1 MTPES
6 VMMMGT
12 EAMKVALAL
21 AAPLLLVALVTGLII
36 SILQAATQIN
46 EMTLSFIPKIIAVF
60 IAIIIAGPWMLNLL
74 LDYVRTLF
82 TNLPYIR
89 VARTM
94 MQVTS
99 DQWLSW
105 LNLYFWPLL
114 RVLALISTAP
124 ILSERSVPKRVKLG
138 LAMMITFAIAP
149 SLPANDVPVF
159 SFFALWL
166 AVQQI
171 LIGIALGFTM
181 QFAFAAVRTAG
192 EIIGLQMGLSFATFV
207 DPASHLNMPVLA
219 RIMDMLALL
228 LFLTFN
234 GHLWLISLLV
244 DTFHTL
250 PIGGEPLN
258 SNAFLALTK
267 AGSLIFLNGLMLALP
282 LITLLLTL
290 NLALGL
296 LNRMAPQLS
305 IFVIGFPLTLT
316 VGISLMAALMPLIAP
331 FCEHLFSEMFNLLA
345 DIISELPL
353 I

>member
-1 MTPES
+1 
-6 VMMMGT
+6 
-12 EAMKVALAL
+12 
-21 AAPLLLVALVTGLII
+21 
-36 SILQAATQIN
+36 
-46 EMTLSFIPKIIAVF
+46 
-60 IAIIIAGPWMLNLL
+60 ML
-74 LDYVRTLF
+74 
-82 TNLPYIR
+82 
-89 VARTM
+89 
-94 MQVTS
+94 QVTS
-99 DQWLSW
+99 EQWLSW
-105 LNLYFWPLL
+105 LSLYFWPLL

-124 ILSERSVPKRVKLG
+124 ILSERSVPKRGKLG

-219 RIMDMLALL
+219 RIMDMLA
-228 LFLTFN
+228 
-234 GHLWLISLLV
+234 SLLV

>member
-1 MTPES
+1 MFLFFVLCS
-6 VMMMGT
+6 VAGS
-12 EAMKVALAL
+12 
-21 AAPLLLVALVTGLII
+21 AA
-36 SILQAATQIN
+36 
-46 EMTLSFIPKIIAVF
+46 
-60 IAIIIAGPWMLNLL
+60 
-74 LDYVRTLF
+74 D
-82 TNLPYIR
+82 
-89 VARTM
+89 
-94 MQVTS
+94 
-99 DQWLSW
+99 
-105 LNLYFWPLL
+105 
-114 RVLALISTAP
+114 
-124 ILSERSVPKRVKLG
+124 
-138 LAMMITFAIAP
+138 
-149 SLPANDVPVF
+149 
-159 SFFALWL
+159 
-166 AVQQI
+166 

-207 DPASHLNMPVLA
+207 DPGSHLNMPVLA

-250 PIGGEPLN
+250 PIGSEPLN

>member
-1 MTPES
+1 ME
-6 VMMMGT
+6 MD
-12 EAMKVALAL
+12 
-21 AAPLLLVALVTGLII
+21 
-36 SILQAATQIN
+36 SIVRKITKASAATQ
-46 EMTLSFIPKIIAVF
+46 
-60 IAIIIAGPWMLNLL
+60 
-74 LDYVRTLF
+74 
-82 TNLPYIR
+82 
-89 VARTM
+89 
-94 MQVTS
+94 TS
-99 DQWLSW
+99 Q
-105 LNLYFWPLL
+105 
-114 RVLALISTAP
+114 TKHGT
-124 ILSERSVPKRVKLG
+124 SERSVPKRVKLG

-331 FCEHLFSEMFNLLA
+331 FCEHLFSEIFNLLA

>member
-1 MTPES
+1 
-6 VMMMGT
+6 
-12 EAMKVALAL
+12 
-21 AAPLLLVALVTGLII
+21 
-36 SILQAATQIN
+36 
-46 EMTLSFIPKIIAVF
+46 
-60 IAIIIAGPWMLNLL
+60 
-74 LDYVRTLF
+74 
-82 TNLPYIR
+82 
-89 VARTM
+89 M

-105 LNLYFWPLL
+105 LSLYFWPLL

-207 DPASHLNMPVLA
+207 DPGSHLNMPVLA

-250 PIGGEPLN
+250 PIGSEPLN

-267 AGSLIFLNGLMLALP
+267 AGSLIFLNG
-282 LITLLLTL
+282 L

-331 FCEHLFSEMFNLLA
+331 FCEHLFSEIFNLLA